1 MERIPSF
8 EPKKPEKKL
17 KGIKKW
23 LGAAGITAAAGLGIG
38 EALSEKKSEIPFDT
52 QTQEQTLET
61 PPQATELA
69 AQPRTDNANKTIKQE
84 DLPIFK
90 IEPSSEQEEKI
101 ALAAIAQ
108 KIEVYQSVLQG
119 LEYKNELRKS
129 GSADKREKSVNVI
142 LEALKESIEDISNTN
157 AYNQSVNH
165 WNLLANFIR
174 GRGYTVSVESPR
186 SR

>member
-69 AQPRTDNANKTIKQE
+69 AP
-84 DLPIFK
+84 
-90 IEPSSEQEEKI
+90 
-101 ALAAIAQ
+101 
-108 KIEVYQSVLQG
+108 
-119 LEYKNELRKS
+119 LR
-129 GSADKREKSVNVI
+129 
-142 LEALKESIEDISNTN
+142 
-157 AYNQSVNH
+157 H
-165 WNLLANFIR
+165 
-174 GRGYTVSVESPR
+174 
-186 SR
+186 